1 MLLKHL
7 ILSIFALFNPRPKK
21 TDAEIDAKLIAKR
34 DSDPKYAGLEPLTSI
49 VDLLKLFDQ
58 ESGLAARADLWR
70 DMGLDGEFNGEAEQN
85 QRLMVEFRK
94 VLADDNRPF

>member
-7 ILSIFALFNPRPKK
+7 VLSILALFNPPKK

-34 DSDPKYAGLEPLTSI
+34 DSDPKYQGLDPINSI

-58 ESGLAARADLWR
+58 DSSIEARADLWR
-70 DMGLDGEFNGEAEQN
+70 DMGLDGVFTGTAEQN
-85 QRLMVEFRK
+85 QKLMVEFRR
-94 VLADDNRPF
+94 VLADDNRAF